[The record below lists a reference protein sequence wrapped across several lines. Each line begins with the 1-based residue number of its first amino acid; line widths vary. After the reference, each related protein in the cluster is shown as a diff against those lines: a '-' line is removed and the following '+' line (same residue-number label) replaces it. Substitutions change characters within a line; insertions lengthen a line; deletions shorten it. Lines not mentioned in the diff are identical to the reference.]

1 MTLRLSLLTC
11 GWLDAELS
19 ALTPGRNVGT
29 RLRIPIPA
37 YLLQTDGQTILVD
50 TGMPDMC
57 YAGDPRV
64 LADDDE
70 PDPPAFVAEGGAG
83 DTIVGQLAALGLRPA
98 DIDLVVNTHT
108 HFDHC
113 GGNPRFTHCP
123 ILLQEADYAS
133 VQARPGSSE
142 LPWWKASELRYQT
155 VVGDHTLAP
164 GVELLAT
171 PGHTPGHQSLLVRL
185 AGSGPLL
192 FTADAVYI
200 QQLWQADELGA
211 AADPVAARASMDRL
225 RAVAASTGA
234 QVICGH
240 DPTQWASLRHPPA
253 CYD

>member
-1 MTLRLSLLTC
+1 MAVRLSLLTC

-19 ALTPGRNVGT
+19 ELTPGRNVGT

-37 YLLQTDGQTILVD
+37 YLIQTEDQTILVD
-50 TGMPDMC
+50 TGMPGIC
-57 YAGDPRV
+57 YEGNRRV
-64 LADDDE
+64 MADDDE
-70 PDPPAFVAEGGAG
+70 PDPPAFIPEGGAD
-83 DTIVGQLAALGLRPA
+83 DTIVGQLARVGLRPE
-98 DIDLVVNTHT
+98 DVTLVVNTHT

-113 GGNPRFTHCP
+113 GGNPHFTHCP
-123 ILLQEADYAS
+123 ILLQEADYAM

-155 VVGDHTLAP
+155 IVGDHTLAP

-171 PGHTPGHQSLLVRL
+171 PGHTPGHQSLLLRL
-185 AGSGPLL
+185 PNSGPLL

-200 QQLWQADELGA
+200 QPLWQADELGA
-211 AADPVAARASMDRL
+211 AEDAGQARTSMDRL
-225 RAVAASTGA
+225 RAVADESGA

-253 CYD
+253 YYE

>member
-1 MTLRLSLLTC
+1 
-11 GWLDAELS
+11 
-19 ALTPGRNVGT
+19 
-29 RLRIPIPA
+29 
-37 YLLQTDGQTILVD
+37 
-50 TGMPDMC
+50 
-57 YAGDPRV
+57 
-64 LADDDE
+64 
-70 PDPPAFVAEGGAG
+70 
-83 DTIVGQLAALGLRPA
+83 
-98 DIDLVVNTHT
+98 
-108 HFDHC
+108 
-113 GGNPRFTHCP
+113 
-123 ILLQEADYAS
+123 
-133 VQARPGSSE
+133 
-142 LPWWKASELRYQT
+142 LRYQT
-155 VVGDHTLAP
+155 VVGDQTLAP

-253 CYD
+253 YYD